1 MANLDLSKYGITD
14 VKEIVRNPSYD
25 QLFEEET
32 KPGLEGLE
40 RAQVTE
46 LGAVNVMTGI
56 YTGRSP
62 KDKFFIVDDVSR
74 DTLWWTTPEYPND
87 NKPLP
92 KSSWVELKKIATKQ
106 LSGKRLFVMDAFLGA
121 NEATHLKV
129 RFITEVAWQAHFVK
143 NMFIRPTEE
152 ELANFGEPDF
162 VVLNASKTD
171 AGERWKELGLNS
183 KTFVVFNLEEKMQ
196 LIGGTWYGG
205 EMKKECFPI

>member
-1 MANLDLSKYGITD
+1 
-14 VKEIVRNPSYD
+14 
-25 QLFEEET
+25 
-32 KPGLEGLE
+32 
-40 RAQVTE
+40 
-46 LGAVNVMTGI
+46 
-56 YTGRSP
+56 
-62 KDKFFIVDDVSR
+62 
-74 DTLWWTTPEYPND
+74 
-87 NKPLP
+87 
-92 KSSWVELKKIATKQ
+92 
-106 LSGKRLFVMDAFLGA
+106 MDAFLGA

-205 EMKKECFPI
+205 EMKKGMFSYMNYLLPLKGVCLLYTSRCV